1 LRVLQR
7 NLVRIFW
14 LVRGRIFLQGFK
26 GRKRLIL
33 RQKGLFV
40 RFLACCRADYA
51 DFTGTYR
58 LGPVMGVRKQPGRSR
73 SEGVLA
79 FCFVTFYSIMALTC
93 G

>member
-33 RQKGLFV
+33 RQKGLPA
-40 RFLACCRADYA
+40 RFLAC
-51 DFTGTYR
+51 
-58 LGPVMGVRKQPGRSR
+58 
-73 SEGVLA
+73 
-79 FCFVTFYSIMALTC
+79 
-93 G
+93 